1 MGRVRI
7 EDVRALTAPEGRAL
21 LAALPAYRDADALAL
36 GERLRR
42 HGVDPAFAAA
52 LLTQARLRERARE
65 KLGPDAA
72 RLLLTSDGLEQA
84 TRPEVARRRAERLAA
99 TVGEAALVADLGCG
113 IGTDTTAYAAA
124 GLRVL
129 AVERDPVTA
138 AVATANVAALGL
150 ADRVEVRCSDLREV
164 DLSGVDAAYVDPARR
179 GDGRRSRDPEE
190 WSPPWSGVRALADR
204 VPLVVKAAPG
214 IAHGLVPPGADAE
227 WVSVDGDV
235 VEACLWMG
243 RLARHGRRSAALL
256 PSGAV
261 LEDGRTPPPGAAA
274 PLGYLYEPD
283 GAVIRAGLVAEA
295 AALVDGLLVDPTIA
309 YVTSARLVATPF
321 LTAYQVLEAVPFS
334 LRRVRDLARSRGAG
348 DLVVKKRGTAVV
360 PETFR
365 TQVLTGLPTRGRGPT
380 LTVVLTRVLGQHAAL
395 LVEPV

>member
-1 MGRVRI
+1 
-7 EDVRALTAPEGRAL
+7 
-21 LAALPAYRDADALAL
+21 
-36 GERLRR
+36 
-42 HGVDPAFAAA
+42 
-52 LLTQARLRERARE
+52 
-65 KLGPDAA
+65 
-72 RLLLTSDGLEQA
+72 
-84 TRPEVARRRAERLAA
+84 
-99 TVGEAALVADLGCG
+99 
-113 IGTDTTAYAAA
+113 
-124 GLRVL
+124 
-129 AVERDPVTA
+129 
-138 AVATANVAALGL
+138 
-150 ADRVEVRCSDLREV
+150 
-164 DLSGVDAAYVDPARR
+164 
-179 GDGRRSRDPEE
+179 
-190 WSPPWSGVRALADR
+190 VRALADR

-261 LEDGRTPPPGAAA
+261 LEDGRTPPPRAAA